1 MAKTH
6 THTQSG
12 SETTMTTRTT
22 KTKDE
27 EEEAMDTAATCEE
40 EAGKKKSVNR
50 VFFTEPVFL
59 FVTVFLPDF
68 GLSTNWDMAD
78 VIAEPNFLIL
88 IFLSTIAI

>member
-40 EAGKKKSVNR
+40 EAGKKKSVNI
-50 VFFTEPVFL
+50 VFFY
-59 FVTVFLPDF
+59 
-68 GLSTNWDMAD
+68 
-78 VIAEPNFLIL
+78 
-88 IFLSTIAI
+88 